1 MRYPNQIKSRFKI
14 EALTGIKSS
23 LDKIRSVIALVYLLY
38 VANERKSFIRY
49 SVSAGGKISIEPKIL
64 ESIENL
70 IGRKGLGTI
79 INNNPLI
86 TNQYE
91 PLYVGV
97 TLLMKLGYL
106 KMEGRQ
112 NTAERTGGIR
122 FPKQLYFANNT
133 LVIDLI
139 LKGIPEDVRFSSL
152 YEWLQN
158 KKATSSDFEDRV
170 CMFLSTCTIFTQFKL
185 RDDVNNELFFQTE
198 GIYAA
203 IREGGNDV
211 IFNDSHEFVGPTR
224 IYNNVLREGLE
235 PWIDINK
242 SVLSFSK
249 KSNPDAKSMGAIIST
264 TLDIHNVNNDAI
276 VTDDKIVYNDMDDID
291 ESESDSDSTQILSF
305 YYPFI
310 TAIRTKPF
318 LLLAGISGTGK
329 SRIVREL
336 AFKSCPEYLQD
347 KDGTTPG
354 NYCMI
359 EVKPNWHDSTE
370 LLGYYS
376 NLNMSYQFKKFVK
389 FLVKAKMNP
398 EVPFFVCLDEMN
410 LAPVEQ
416 YFAEILSIMETRK
429 HPKIEGS
436 DETNKDIIKTGAI
449 IDSAYFE
456 KYTWKG
462 KDGERMERNE
472 PMSDRDWYFEFFNQD
487 MLSEGEKARADKYK
501 DSYTLGKEGLTLPD
515 NVIIIGTV
523 NMDDTTHQFS
533 RKVIDRAMTIE
544 MNGGKLSNMFGGSKD
559 LEYLPQEEQEKWQN
573 SFRQLYVIADE
584 VLEAHPDEAEDIVKK
599 VPEKLENI
607 NKALKGTPFEVSY
620 RVLNELTIMVGVL
633 LDSKKEGENI
643 DDIINQALD
652 HILLMK
658 ILPRIEGDSDMFN
671 LSKDFKQKNN
681 VEYNN
686 RLEWLMDLAPEIKAE
701 EKDNDDHRQTA
712 REKIKEMI
720 ERLENQEFTRF
731 WP

>member
-1 MRYPNQIKSRFKI
+1 MALIIPKNNADAQTLDATLRVYYEANDWVQNSVLIDKLSSALDDLGIEEEKKEPQSYTKKTQVLAYFGFITWQDVTNSQSPRRITELGKRFYETRLAKDADKAIAILI
-14 EALTGIKSS
+14 ES
-23 LDKIRSVIALVYLLY
+23 
-38 VANERKSFIRY
+38 
-49 SVSAGGKISIEPKIL
+49 
-64 ESIENL
+64 
-70 IGRKGLGTI
+70 
-79 INNNPLI
+79 
-86 TNQYE
+86 
-91 PLYVGV
+91 
-97 TLLMKLGYL
+97 
-106 KMEGRQ
+106 
-112 NTAERTGGIR
+112 
-122 FPKQLYFANNT
+122 
-133 LVIDLI
+133 
-139 LKGIPEDVRFSSL
+139 
-152 YEWLQN
+152 
-158 KKATSSDFEDRV
+158 
-170 CMFLSTCTIFTQFKL
+170 LSTCTFG
-185 RDDVNNELFFQTE
+185 RN
-198 GIYAA
+198 
-203 IREGGNDV
+203 V
-211 IFNDSHEFVGPTR
+211 IGCD
-224 IYNNVLREGLE
+224 
-235 PWIDINK
+235 
-242 SVLSFSK
+242 
-249 KSNPDAKSMGAIIST
+249 
-264 TLDIHNVNNDAI
+264 
-276 VTDDKIVYNDMDDID
+276 
-291 ESESDSDSTQILSF
+291 SDSDIEAPNVFIKASLLLKGLSNNEFAFILGRMEFHGEEFHDAVLKVKVNRIKDIKTYPEENAKKWNDPKPITALKNWGFFNSEDNTISDKVFLKYADQLLLLRTKNTESVRFKSDIEPELPITEESHSF
-305 YYPFI
+305 ASYL

-336 AFKSCPEYLQD
+336 AFKSCPKYLQD

-487 MLSEGEKARADKYK
+487 MLSEGEKAQADKYK

-544 MNGGKLSNMFGGSKD
+544 MNGGKLSNMYGGSKD
-559 LEYLPQEEQEKWQN
+559 LEYLPKEEQEKWQN
-573 SFRQLYVIADE
+573 CFRQLYVNADE
-584 VLEAHPDEAEDIVKK
+584 VLEAHPDEAEDIVNKL
-599 VPEKLENI
+599 PEKLENI

-633 LDSKKEGENI
+633 LDSKKKGETI

-652 HILLMK
+652 RILLMK

-671 LSKDFKQKNN
+671 LSKKFKEAYQKMFDTKL
-681 VEYNN
+681 EYDN
-686 RLEWLMDLAPEIKAE
+686 RLEWLMDLAPEIESE
-701 EKDNDDHRQTA
+701 EQEDVDHRQTA